1 MDQIPKPIKRSLRQ
15 LADRAY
21 EVELGRELTTL
32 EGEFARWHRG
42 ELSPFDV
49 AEAIHRF
56 HQGPARDLYVS
67 YTSRHPK
74 AAVAYAIQN
83 GILDRTQI
91 APDVLA
97 ELAGAL
103 SLYEAS
109 DSAQ

>member
-1 MDQIPKPIKRSLRQ
+1 MDQIPKHMKRALRQ

-21 EVELGRELTTL
+21 EIELGRELTEL

-42 ELSPFDV
+42 EVSPFEV
-49 AEAIHRF
+49 AEVIHRF

-74 AAVAYAIQN
+74 AAIAHAIQN

-91 APDVLA
+91 APAVLA
-97 ELAGAL
+97 E
-103 SLYEAS
+103 
-109 DSAQ
+109 